1 MSSTRSRTAL
11 ALGIDPEL
19 NPAII
24 EALAALMVI
33 TAVAYV
39 IWFFIDYAKGSDSN
53 PFN

>member
-1 MSSTRSRTAL
+1 L
-11 ALGIDPEL
+11 VPGIDPDL
-19 NPAII
+19 NPGII

-39 IWFFIDYAKGSDSN
+39 IWFFVDYAKGDDN